1 MVPARQTSK
10 RFSLFLPGDIG
21 FDVPELV
28 FGGLKSGCM
37 RADEDAGV
45 QLVCWLFMTDG
56 VLVKDHVV
64 MVAGEDVHG
73 LIDDH
78 AVDLDRHRTA
88 TADGLHSGP
97 LALGAGHILVASRIG
112 SDAFTNHEIHVPV
125 GLEFC
130 RAPLAGFTVTDDEL
144 VTVEFV

>member
-64 MVAGEDVHG
+64 MVAANDDGGFFLFVTGTVVQYDVS
-73 LIDDH
+73 LE
-78 AVDLDRHRTA
+78 AVA
-88 TADGLHSGP
+88 M
-97 LALGAGHILVASRIG
+97 
-112 SDAFTNHEIHVPV
+112 
-125 GLEFC
+125 C
-130 RAPLAGFTVTDDEL
+130 AGFIAFFSKLDAVFGVGDDSVAGEC
-144 VTVEFV
+144 VVRAAATNGDAHAGVFE